1 MLYGDNFPYIV
12 RGFES
17 DWKKLFYSRPE
28 QALILPVTLAPGYGI
43 LRAGTALALNV
54 SAAGNLNKY
63 VPYAPTTPTVGN
75 TDVEKA
81 VTRIVN
87 GDQANAT
94 SVYVAMADSYKF
106 VVGDDVI
113 IYDAN
118 TTTSS
123 AENLGAIT
131 AIDRT
136 TYTNMAVITVTSAPT
151 GSTFTAAQGAG
162 IHVECG
168 DDNTNGYSDAAGILI
183 ATVDTGIG
191 ENAKGALAAMV
202 ISNAILYT
210 GMLVNVDAA
219 ARTDLSIVTKAGYTI
234 LK

>member
-1 MLYGDNFPYIV
+1 MIYGDNMPYLV
-12 RGFES
+12 RGFEN

-75 TDVEKA
+75 SDVDKA
-81 VTRIVN
+81 VARLVN
-87 GDQANAT
+87 GDQLAAT
-94 SVYVAMADSYKF
+94 SVYVSLADSYKF

-113 IYDAN
+113 IYDGN
-118 TTTSS
+118 TTTTG
-123 AENLGAIT
+123 AGNLGAIT

-136 TYTNMAVITVTSAPT
+136 TYTNMAVLTVTSAPS
-151 GSTFTAAQGAG
+151 GSTFTAAQGAC

-168 DDNTNGYSDAAGILI
+168 ADNSNGYSDAAGILI

-191 ENAKGALAAMV
+191 ENAVGALAAMV

-210 GMLVNVDAA
+210 GMLTNVDAA